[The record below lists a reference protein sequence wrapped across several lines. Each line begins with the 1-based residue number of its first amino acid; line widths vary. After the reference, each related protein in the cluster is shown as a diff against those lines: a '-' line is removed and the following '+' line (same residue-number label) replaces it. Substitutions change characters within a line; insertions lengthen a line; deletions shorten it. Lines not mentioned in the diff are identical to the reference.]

1 MKRTTTAALFG
12 LSALMM
18 AGLAQADI
26 IYETYTYS
34 GAGDYNSDSILDPDE
49 QILFSFDM
57 ENIGGGASVPASFEL
72 TSDAVG
78 GVSGS
83 TGWLGG
89 TLEIDLLS
97 IDPEVENTDITVVA
111 YNGTLD
117 YLVLDNFSWNKS
129 STSDSIFN
137 VVYEFTAAD
146 LDVFEDWGLANVS
159 IGASANNFVVNDFA
173 VARVSMAID
182 VPEPAMFSLLGL
194 GLLGFGFARRARKA

>member
-1 MKRTTTAALFG
+1 MKKTTTALFG

-18 AGLAQADI
+18 AGLAQAEI

-34 GAGDYNSDSILDPDE
+34 GAGDYDSNSVLSPDE

-57 ENIGGGASVPASFEL
+57 ENVGGGAAVPASFTLSE
-72 TSDAVG
+72 DAVG

-97 IDPEVENTDITVVA
+97 IDAESENTDITVTA
-111 YNGTLD
+111 YNGSTLD

-129 STSDSIFN
+129 SVADSIYN

-173 VARVSMAID
+173 ITRVSMAID